1 MTEEKDKGGRPTNYG
16 PHLVEKIWQLVAEGG
31 ANVAQMCH
39 ACGIGS
45 FATFYAY
52 KKDYPEFSEVVDQC
66 TMAAKSTLEGALMD
80 GATGKLKIDSKAAMW
95 MLYNRDREEYAM
107 PGKSVAGDQNIN
119 VTIGN
124 INMATLNKLSS
135 AELDRMLKAT
145 EDSIRAIE
153 VTQMPELK
161 TITVKEDPNEG

>member
-1 MTEEKDKGGRPTNYG
+1 
-16 PHLVEKIWQLVAEGG
+16 
-31 ANVAQMCH
+31 
-39 ACGIGS
+39 
-45 FATFYAY
+45 
-52 KKDYPEFSEVVDQC
+52 
-66 TMAAKSTLEGALMD
+66 MAAKSTLEGALMD
-80 GATGKLKIDSKAAMW
+80 GAVGRKKIDSKAAMW

-107 PGKSVAGDQNIN
+107 PGRPAAGDQNIN

-145 EDSIRAIE
+145 EDSIKAIT

-161 TITVKEDPNEG
+161 SISAKEDPNES